1 MLGQDGRVTPGSPA
15 SVLGEGLAE
24 LGCGLAPGAA
34 YTPAPSRSQP
44 SPPPTSARTPL
55 RCPCLC
61 SAVGAAPLLWAKSFL
76 LGSPHAPDT
85 GQPCPSSIPWGPAS
99 AHIPGHHPSPTLTT
113 LGANTALACA
123 ATGGCPPPWVLNW
136 TPQRADLGVTVEPA
150 GLSASLLAG
159 PSEQWHQPQQRGDA
173 WSLAMSANK
182 HTHTP
187 SAVLVLAGVC
197 LPRRGERELGFL
209 RSVDSVS
216 VHLCN
221 LTGTQLPGKVMPEV
235 GAGLCL

>member
-1 MLGQDGRVTPGSPA
+1 
-15 SVLGEGLAE
+15 
-24 LGCGLAPGAA
+24 
-34 YTPAPSRSQP
+34 
-44 SPPPTSARTPL
+44 
-55 RCPCLC
+55 
-61 SAVGAAPLLWAKSFL
+61 
-76 LGSPHAPDT
+76 
-85 GQPCPSSIPWGPAS
+85 
-99 AHIPGHHPSPTLTT
+99 
-113 LGANTALACA
+113 
-123 ATGGCPPPWVLNW
+123 
-136 TPQRADLGVTVEPA
+136 
-150 GLSASLLAG
+150 
-159 PSEQWHQPQQRGDA
+159 
-173 WSLAMSANK
+173 MSANK